1 MSAQRLVPQDRQAAA
16 RAHAVHAE
24 LAWCTGSSKRLHFHF
39 VPMLAP
45 VTADARLAGSQISM
59 TKRNTPGCSTLM
71 L

>member
-16 RAHAVHAE
+16 IAHTVHAE
-24 LAWCTGSSKRLHFHF
+24 LAQCTGSQMHLHSHY

-45 VTADARLAGSQISM
+45 VTAGACLAGSQISM